1 MQPPLPPRKPVLEGL
16 PLRAHLP
23 QPPYPLGPWI
33 STGEPTHPHL
43 GLWSPKAKRP
53 QALLALLL

>member
-1 MQPPLPPRKPVLEGL
+1 MLEGL

-33 STGEPTHPHL
+33 SAGEPTHPHL